1 MVPISGKD
9 LTAGAIMTDIH
20 AWRKRIQP
28 TRSKTLIVEDTGDR
42 HTEHGSTSD
51 IPIPRRRPKLSK
63 YISNY
68 LAITTPVKPEGFSR
82 NFWDTLGEP
91 IIYEPKVDSLQV
103 LESISSTLIDSPHKN
118 LPIQQNSSLLH
129 LLEDYRG
136 LRLEKDKIEE
146 LLKQTLDG
154 FKEAEERWTTEEAE
168 YRAEIRRLELIIA
181 RGKQGMTELIRT
193 REHSVIKRKRTH
205 HKSPSDEKLETA
217 YEFLS
222 RDHICQDAMK
232 QGQKGIKRFKYCCTN
247 RLQNGA
253 HVFY

>member
-1 MVPISGKD
+1 
-9 LTAGAIMTDIH
+9 
-20 AWRKRIQP
+20 
-28 TRSKTLIVEDTGDR
+28 
-42 HTEHGSTSD
+42 
-51 IPIPRRRPKLSK
+51 
-63 YISNY
+63 
-68 LAITTPVKPEGFSR
+68 
-82 NFWDTLGEP
+82 
-91 IIYEPKVDSLQV
+91 
-103 LESISSTLIDSPHKN
+103 
-118 LPIQQNSSLLH
+118 LH

-154 FKEAEERWTTEEAE
+154 FKEAEERWTTEEAG

-181 RGKQGMTELIRT
+181 RGKQGMTELTRT

-222 RDHICQDAMK
+222 RDQIYQDAMR
-232 QGQKGIKRFKYCCTN
+232 QGQRGIKRFKYCCTY

>member
-1 MVPISGKD
+1 
-9 LTAGAIMTDIH
+9 MTDIH
-20 AWRKRIQP
+20 TWRKNTQP
-28 TRSKTLIVEDTGDR
+28 TRSKTLIVEDTEGR
-42 HTEHGSTSD
+42 RSEYGSTLD
-51 IPIPRRRPKLSK
+51 ISTPRRRPKLSR
-63 YISNY
+63 YMSNC
-68 LAITTPVKPEGFSR
+68 LAMTTPVKPEEFSS

-103 LESISSTLIDSPHKN
+103 LESISSTLIGSPHKT

-129 LLEDYRG
+129 LFEDYRG
-136 LRLEKDKIEE
+136 LRLEMDKIEE

-154 FKEAEERWTTEEAE
+154 FKEAEERWTTEEAG

-181 RGKQGMTELIRT
+181 GGKQGMRELT
-193 REHSVIKRKRTH
+193 RARQDSVIKRKRTH
-205 HKSPSDEKLETA
+205 HKLPSDEKLETA

-222 RDHICQDAMK
+222 RDQIYQDAMR
-232 QGQKGIKRFKYCCTN
+232 QGQRGIKRIKYCCTY